1 MADTTT
7 TNFGLTKPEIGAS
20 ADTWGT
26 KLNTN
31 LDTID
36 AALKRL
42 TTLQT
47 TVSASTASTTINFA
61 LSVNFIVNLSSST
74 TFTFSNLQAGQSGV
88 IVLVQ
93 DATGGRTFTL
103 PASAKTPK
111 GGAAIS
117 QVTTAN
123 SKSVLSYTVLDGSNV
138 LVNYIAEFA

>member
-7 TNFGLTKPEIGAS
+7 SNFGLTKPEIGAS

-47 TVSASTASTTINFA
+47 TISASGASTTVDFS
-61 LSVNFIVNLSSST
+61 LSVNFIVNLSAST
-74 TFTFSNLQAGQSGV
+74 TFTFSNPQAGQSGV

-103 PASAKTPK
+103 PAIAKKPK

-123 SKSVLSYTVLDGSNV
+123 SKSILSYTVLDSSNV
-138 LVNYIAEFA
+138 LVNYIGEFA